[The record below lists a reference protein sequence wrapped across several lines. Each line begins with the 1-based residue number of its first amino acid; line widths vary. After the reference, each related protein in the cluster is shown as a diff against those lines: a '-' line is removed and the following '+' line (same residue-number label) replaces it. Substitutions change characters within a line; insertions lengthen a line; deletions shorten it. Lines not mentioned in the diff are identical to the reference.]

1 MLHPCMI
8 HLILCQIDSTHAI
21 TVDLQEIMI
30 NPQVVKQPLKPIAS
44 FIASIM
50 AIYSASAVDKMTIDY
65 RTEYQ
70 LISTWDNVNT
80 YPIVV

>member
-30 NPQVVKQPLKPIAS
+30 NPQVVKQPLKPIVS
-44 FIASIM
+44 FIDSVM
-50 AIYSASAVDKMTIDY
+50 AIYSAPVANNAITYY
-65 RTEYQ
+65 RVERQ
-70 LISTWDNVNT
+70 LTDA
-80 YPIVV
+80 